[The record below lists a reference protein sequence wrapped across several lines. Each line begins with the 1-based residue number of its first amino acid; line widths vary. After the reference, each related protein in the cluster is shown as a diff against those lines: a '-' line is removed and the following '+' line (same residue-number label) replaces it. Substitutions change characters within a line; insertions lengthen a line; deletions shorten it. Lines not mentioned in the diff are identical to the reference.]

1 MDFDANNGNSFF
13 RSTEMLKQIK
23 FSTNPIKQEPLKEP
37 EQKEEEIDIE
47 LAFTRFREAKAG
59 INHNETDTEVVS
71 SEQVNKP
78 AVSFV
83 EQSNA
88 K

>member
-1 MDFDANNGNSFF
+1 MGFDEINNGNSFF

-23 FSTNPIKQEPLKEP
+23 FSTNPIKQEPVKEP
-37 EQKEEEIDIE
+37 EQEEEINIE